1 MPQHLLLA
9 THLVEITWPHAHS
22 EWRLQVRR
30 ATVAITTGG
39 GEEIEGGHEWHAIP
53 VGRHRDTSTHLHRI
67 GVQVAKHPVA
77 VLITWFV
84 LAAFSLALAL
94 GTVTGHALFDD
105 LSSGEITAP
114 GEALQARDLLVE
126 AGGGDFAADTLLVEG
141 SPATSP
147 FVRQQVAAA
156 VKRIHETEGVAR
168 VINPLV
174 LEEGVEDPRAGPL
187 VQEQG
192 DGRYGF
198 VTVVEYEEDL
208 EGEALEEAQRAVDV
222 QLGEIVSGSRA
233 TDSRRGS
240 VQMLVDEIVGQV
252 STDLAFGEG
261 IALPITF
268 VVMVL
273 IFGGFLAAGIPLLGA
288 FASIAGALAT
298 LWGFAHVIDLDAT
311 VVNIVTVLGLGL
323 CIDYGLLIVSRFR
336 EELSR
341 DREGAEQDLRRSVV
355 EQATGRTLD
364 RAGRTVVFSAV
375 TVAIAMSGLFFFPAT
390 FMRASGAAGI
400 SVVVLCLAVATTLVP
415 ALCALWARRLVRGR
429 AEQVR
434 DDGAFAR
441 LAGRVQ
447 RAPWLVIVLVLAAL
461 VAMALPATRME
472 VTSSGTELL
481 PVGSDQRAFF
491 AELAEDYPQL
501 ATPDV
506 QVVTTADES
515 QVRAWAQ
522 DEATALP
529 HVDSAEVSEVGTTPD
544 DETVLTVDLRTSDE
558 PLGDDSRALAAHL
571 RTDGP
576 PFEAHIGGQASGLA
590 DFVDSLV
597 DRAPWAIGTVILAT
611 FVLLFL
617 MTGSVVVPIKALVMN
632 VVSLG
637 ASLGVLV
644 WVFQDGHLSGLLDF
658 DSVGAVEVSIP
669 VLVLAFAFGLSMDY
683 EVFLLS
689 RIVELHEQGR
699 PTDEAVRLGLQRSG
713 RIITSAALL
722 MVIVFSGFVLAQI
735 LAVKQTG
742 VALVVAIIIDAT
754 LVRMLLVPA
763 TMSVLGE
770 WNWWSPRWMKRLH
783 SRFGVTE

>member
-1 MPQHLLLA
+1 MGA
-9 THLVEITWPHAHS
+9 
-22 EWRLQVRR
+22 
-30 ATVAITTGG
+30 
-39 GEEIEGGHEWHAIP
+39 
-53 VGRHRDTSTHLHRI
+53 HRDTSTHLHRL
-67 GVQVAKHPVA
+67 GVRVAKHPVA
-77 VLITWFV
+77 VIITWLV

-114 GEALQARDLLVE
+114 GEAREARDLLVE
-126 AGGGDFAADTLLVEG
+126 AGGGDFAADTLIVEG

-147 FVRQQVAAA
+147 FVRQQVARA
-156 VKRIHETEGVAR
+156 VERIHETEGVAR

-187 VQEQG
+187 VQEQD

-222 QLGEIVSGSRA
+222 QLDEIVSGSRA
-233 TDSRRGS
+233 TDSKRGS
-240 VQMLVDEIVGQV
+240 VQMLVDEIVEQV
-252 STDLAFGEG
+252 STDLKFGEG

-268 VVMVL
+268 VAMVL

-288 FASIAGALAT
+288 LASIAGALAT
-298 LWGFAHVIDLDAT
+298 LWGFAHVIELDAT

-336 EELSR
+336 EEISLDLDGGDLPARGR
-341 DREGAEQDLRRSVV
+341 DVI

-375 TVAIAMSGLFFFPAT
+375 TVAVAMSGLFFFPAT
-390 FMRASGAAGI
+390 FMRASGAAGV
-400 SVVVLCLAVATTLVP
+400 SVVALCLAVATTLVP
-415 ALCALWARRLVRGR
+415 ALCALGARRLVRGR
-429 AEQVR
+429 TERGR
-434 DDGAFAR
+434 DDGVFAR

-447 RAPWLVIVLVLAAL
+447 RAPWLVIALVLAAL

-481 PVGSDQRAFF
+481 PVGSDQRTFF
-491 AELAEDYPQL
+491 AQLAEDYPEL

-515 QVRAWAQ
+515 QVRAWAR
-522 DEATALP
+522 DEAAALP
-529 HVDSAEVSEVGTTPD
+529 HVDSVEVSEVGTTPA
-544 DETVLTVDLRTSDE
+544 DETVLTVDLRTDDE

-571 RTDGP
+571 RSDGP
-576 PFEAHIGGQASGLA
+576 PFAAHVGGQASGLA
-590 DFVDSLV
+590 DFVDALV
-597 DRAPWAIGTVILAT
+597 DRAPWAAATVVLAT

-617 MTGSVVVPIKALVMN
+617 MTGSVVVPIKALIMN

-658 DSVGAVEVSIP
+658 ASVGALEVSIP

-722 MVIVFSGFVLAQI
+722 MVIVFSGFILAQI

-770 WNWWSPRWMKRLH
+770 WNWWAPRWMKRLH
-783 SRFGVTE
+783 ARVGITE

>member
-1 MPQHLLLA
+1 MA
-9 THLVEITWPHAHS
+9 A
-22 EWRLQVRR
+22 
-30 ATVAITTGG
+30 
-39 GEEIEGGHEWHAIP
+39 
-53 VGRHRDTSTHLHRI
+53 HRDTSTLLHRI

-77 VLITWFV
+77 VLITWLV
-84 LAAFSLALAL
+84 LAVFSLALAL

-126 AGGGDFAADTLLVEG
+126 AGGGDFAADTLIVEG

-156 VKRIHETEGVAR
+156 VERIHGTEGVAR
-168 VINPLV
+168 VVNPLV
-174 LEEGVEDPRAGPL
+174 LPGGVESARADPL

-208 EGEALEEAQRAVDV
+208 GDEALDRAQRAVDV
-222 QLGEIVSGSRA
+222 QLGEIVSGSQA
-233 TDSRRGS
+233 TDSSRGS
-240 VQMLVDEIVGQV
+240 VQMLVDEVIEQV
-252 STDLAFGEG
+252 STDLTVGEG

-288 FASIAGALAT
+288 LASIAGALAT

-341 DREGAEQDLRRSVV
+341 GPDGAGGGRHVV

-390 FMRASGAAGI
+390 FMRASGAAGV

-415 ALCALWARRLVRGR
+415 ALCALWARHLVRGR
-429 AEQVR
+429 AQQAH

-441 LAGRVQ
+441 LAGSVQ
-447 RAPWLVIVLVLAAL
+447 RVPWLVIVLVLAAL
-461 VAMALPATRME
+461 GAMALPATRME

-481 PVGSDQRAFF
+481 PVGSDQRTFF

-506 QVVTTADES
+506 QVVTTADGS
-515 QVRAWAQ
+515 RVRAWAA

-529 HVDSAEVSEVGTTPD
+529 HVDSAEVSDVGTTPGG
-544 DETVLTVDLRTSDE
+544 ETVLTVDLRTSDE
-558 PLGDDSRALAAHL
+558 PLGDDSRDLVAHL
-571 RTDGP
+571 RADRP
-576 PFEAHIGGQASGLA
+576 PFDADIGGQAAGLA
-590 DFVDSLV
+590 DFVDVLV
-597 DRAPWAIGTVILAT
+597 DRAPWAAATVVLAT

-617 MTGSVVVPIKALVMN
+617 MTGSVIVPVKALLMN

-770 WNWWSPRWMKRLH
+770 WNWWAPRWMKRLH
-783 SRFGVTE
+783 ARVGVTE

>member
-1 MPQHLLLA
+1 MH
-9 THLVEITWPHAHS
+9 
-22 EWRLQVRR
+22 RL
-30 ATVAITTGG
+30 
-39 GEEIEGGHEWHAIP
+39 
-53 VGRHRDTSTHLHRI
+53 
-67 GVQVAKHPVA
+67 GVQVAKHPVT
-77 VLITWFV
+77 VLVTWLV

-114 GEALQARDLLVE
+114 GQAQEARDLIVE
-126 AGGGDFAADTLLVEG
+126 AGGGDFATDTLIVEG

-156 VKRIHETEGVAR
+156 VERIHETEGVAR
-168 VINPLV
+168 VVNPLV
-174 LEEGVEDPRAGPL
+174 LREGVEDPRAGPL

-198 VTVVEYEEDL
+198 VTVVEYEQDL
-208 EGEALEEAQRAVDV
+208 EGEALQEAQRAVDV
-222 QLGEIVSGSRA
+222 QLGEIVNGSQA

-240 VQMLVDEIVGQV
+240 VQMLLDEIIGQV

-288 FASIAGALAT
+288 LASIAGALAT

-336 EELSR
+336 EELALELDGDDPTGGSR
-341 DREGAEQDLRRSVV
+341 HLVQ
-355 EQATGRTLD
+355 QATGRTLD

-390 FMRASGAAGI
+390 FMRASGAAGV

-415 ALCALWARRLVRGR
+415 ALCALWARRLVKGR
-429 AEQVR
+429 TEQVQ

-447 RAPWLVIVLVLAAL
+447 RAPWLVIVLVIAAL
-461 VAMALPATRME
+461 GAMALPATRMA

-481 PVGSDQRAFF
+481 PVGSDQRTFF

-501 ATPDV
+501 APPDV
-506 QVVTTADES
+506 QVVTTADGS
-515 QVRAWAQ
+515 RVRAWAQ
-522 DEATALP
+522 DEASVLP
-529 HVDSAEVSEVGTTPD
+529 HVDSVEVSEVGTTPD

-571 RTDGP
+571 RADGP
-576 PFEAHIGGQASGLA
+576 PFEAHIGGQASGLT
-590 DFVDSLV
+590 DFVDALV
-597 DRAPWAIGTVILAT
+597 DRAPWAAATVILAT

-617 MTGSVVVPIKALVMN
+617 MTGSLVVPIKALVMN

-644 WVFQDGHLSGLLDF
+644 WVFQDGHLSGLLHF

-770 WNWWSPRWMKRLH
+770 WNWWAPRWMKRLH